1 MSADAAFLEKNK
13 VQNSDGI
20 VTSTGLFGERIEA
33 DIINKSSSLHVKR
46 SQTLPNSGIIS
57 VVQAQQAAIKRQ
69 YGHSFDDSMD
79 VSEDEEKGLIKRSVV
94 SAKKARVGLKSKLID
109 DVELNQKE
117 AD

>member
-1 MSADAAFLEKNK
+1 
-13 VQNSDGI
+13 
-20 VTSTGLFGERIEA
+20 
-33 DIINKSSSLHVKR
+33 
-46 SQTLPNSGIIS
+46 
-57 VVQAQQAAIKRQ
+57 
-69 YGHSFDDSMD
+69 MD